1 VTLDELLLRSDVEAF
16 LYLEARLADE
26 SRYDEWLA
34 LFDEEVHYWVPRG
47 PANYDPATRVSYIN
61 DNRNRLE
68 TRIRQLNTG
77 VRHAQTPASPMRR
90 VVANVEVLEVVEQI
104 GSTIV
109 TCSSNFV
116 LREHSIQ
123 ATNELRTWA
132 GRATHRLRRTDHGWR
147 IAAKTVELVNSSYS
161 LPTMAFLL

>member
-1 VTLDELLLRSDVEAF
+1 MTLDELLLRSDIEAF

-34 LFDEEVHYWVPRG
+34 LFDDEVHYWVPRG
-47 PANYDPATRVSYIN
+47 PASYDPATRVSYIN

-68 TRIRQLNTG
+68 TRVRQLNTG
-77 VRHAQTPASPMRR
+77 VRYAQTPASPMRR
-90 VVANVEVLEVVEQI
+90 VVANVEILDVVEQI

-109 TCSSNFV
+109 RCGSNFV
-116 LREHSIQ
+116 LREHSTQ
-123 ATNELRTWA
+123 ANNELRTWA

-147 IAAKTVELVNSSYS
+147 ISAKTVELVNSSYS

>member
-1 VTLDELLLRSDVEAF
+1 MTLGELLLRSDVESF

-26 SRYDEWLA
+26 SRYDEWLD
-34 LFDEEVHYWVPRG
+34 LFDDEVHYWVPQGR
-47 PANYDPATRVSYIN
+47 ADYDPATRISYIN

-68 TRIRQLNTG
+68 TRVRQLNTG
-77 VRHAQTPASPMRR
+77 VRYAQTPASPMRR
-90 VVANVEVLEVVEQI
+90 VISNVEVLEVIEEI

-109 TCSSNFV
+109 TCGSNFV

-161 LPTMAFLL
+161 LPTLAFVL